1 MRGEGEWCTV
11 GLRYRT
17 FRKVGTDRR
26 PSERVAPMTGRAA
39 RRERG
44 PVAKAGASGPFNRAG
59 HDRGGKRPRF
69 GARDRFGAGGCRSCV
84 SSVNRGQG
92 GKKKRMEI
100 KTVNKSSDAFWFH
113 TGPGEGPAQGGRG
126 PTSRHSW
133 GPGAGPRRG
142 PPLPLRRT
150 PSTHVHTS
158 SSSRAWPAT
167 SDLLWVVA
175 THSARSSA
183 QG

>member
-1 MRGEGEWCTV
+1 MV
-11 GLRYRT
+11 H
-17 FRKVGTDRR
+17 
-26 PSERVAPMTGRAA
+26 
-39 RRERG
+39 RG
-44 PVAKAGASGPFNRAG
+44 PPLPHFSKGGDGPETIGESGADDGAGRPTGTRPRGKAGASGPFNRAG
-59 HDRGGKRPRF
+59 HDRWGETSSFPSTQQVWGRRMPIACFFSKRRPR
-69 GARDRFGAGGCRSCV
+69 
-84 SSVNRGQG
+84 
-92 GKKKRMEI
+92 GKKKQMEI
-100 KTVNKSSDAFWFH
+100 KTVNKSSDGFWFH
-113 TGPGEGPAQGGRG
+113 TGSGEGPAQGGRG

-150 PSTHVHTS
+150 PSTHVHTC

>member
-1 MRGEGEWCTV
+1 MQGEGEWCTV

-26 PSERVAPMTGRAA
+26 PWERVAPMTGRAA

-44 PVAKAGASGPFNRAG
+44 PVARAGASGPFNRAG
-59 HDRGGKRPRF
+59 HDRWGETSSFRSTQQVWGRRMPIVCFFGKQRPR
-69 GARDRFGAGGCRSCV
+69 
-84 SSVNRGQG
+84 

-100 KTVNKSSDAFWFH
+100 KMVNKSSDGFWFH

-126 PTSRHSW
+126 PTSLRSW